1 VHRDF
6 LITLYNVG
14 ITCQYIRTRPVV
26 AAVWSLADR
35 QNGDVVQQR
44 VRFLTTSWSACAV
57 LMACK
62 QYAYESFQTSG
73 AVSMRSSL
81 FLDVTERRSLVADV
95 SVRVGPNFVGN
106 HRSVLRNVLA
116 ERRSQHDAYLCIIP
130 CTFIPQSIR
139 NFIVFS
145 E

>member
-6 LITLYNVG
+6 FIILYNVG

-44 VRFLTTSWSACAV
+44 VPCLTTRWSACAI

-62 QYAYESFQTSG
+62 QYAYASFQTSG
-73 AVSMRSSL
+73 VVSMRSSL
-81 FLDVTERRSLVADV
+81 LLDVTERTSLVADV
-95 SVRVGPNFVGN
+95 SGRVRPNFVGN
-106 HRSVLRNVLA
+106 YGSLLRIVSA
-116 ERRSQHDAYLCIIP
+116 ERRSQHDAHLSIIP
-130 CTFIPQSIR
+130 CTFIPQPVR
-139 NFIVFS
+139 KFIVFS